1 MYTSFLIIS
10 VLFFVSSSTHNQ
22 RSSKTSPS
30 SFSLLTYTCIQL
42 FLSFSFGASQLF
54 HSQKLSEIFFVT
66 FNIFILHSLLLLQ
79 IFFFFT
85 SAGNYHLLYKN
96 NITDTFGLPR
106 FLRMTLPQQP
116 NPAKTNYM

>member
-1 MYTSFLIIS
+1 MYKSFLIIS

-54 HSQKLSEIFFVT
+54 HSQKLCEMFFVT

-79 IFFFFT
+79 LFFFFLT

-96 NITDTFGLPR
+96 NIYTDIFGLPQ
-106 FLRMTLPQQP
+106 FLRMTLNITTLTKPC
-116 NPAKTNYM
+116 